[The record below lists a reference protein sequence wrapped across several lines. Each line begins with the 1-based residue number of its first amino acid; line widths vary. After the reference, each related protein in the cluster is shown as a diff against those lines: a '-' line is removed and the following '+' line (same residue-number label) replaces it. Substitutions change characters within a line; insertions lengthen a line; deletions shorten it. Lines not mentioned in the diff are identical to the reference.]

1 MNLPPRHI
9 LSKST
14 FLYGCQCPLRLWL
27 HKYQPALKD
36 SIDEEQQ
43 QVFQQGTDLGMLA
56 RDLFPGGVD
65 ASPPDYFQYAV
76 SVKKTAEYI
85 AAGKKVIYEAAFQYN
100 GLLCA
105 IDMLVKQPDGWYAYE
120 VKGST
125 KVKEVFIQDAAF
137 QYYVITGAGLE
148 LKQMSLIYLNNQYIR
163 KGLLQLEQLFTT
175 TPITMEVK
183 QLSEFIQEK
192 TNALLQVV
200 ANKMLAPSIAPGEQ
214 CTRPYTCDFFT
225 HCNGVQ
231 STAVEI
237 PSAPIIQKE
246 KIREWLGN
254 IRYPVYYMDFE
265 TWMDAVPPV
274 DGCWPYR
281 QVCFQYS
288 VQVEQNAG
296 APPKEFTYL
305 AERKTTPIVD
315 FIESLLQVL
324 GKEGSIV
331 VYNASF
337 ERTRLLEFVK
347 DNPSLEASINAIVSR
362 MIDLMDVFRKKYY
375 YLPGM
380 GDSYSIKWVLPA
392 IFPDM
397 KYSDLVI
404 ANGMDAAAAFQQLSA
419 ETDSAKITAIQSALR
434 TYCALDT
441 QALFNITQHLQKL
454 VKE

>member
-1 MNLPPRHI
+1 MSLPPRHI

-36 SIDEEQQ
+36 PLDEEQQ

-56 RDLFPGGVD
+56 RELFPGGVD

-105 IDMLVKQPDGWYAYE
+105 IDILVKQPDGWYAYE

-125 KVKEVFIQDAAF
+125 KVKDVFIQDAAF

-183 QLSEFIQEK
+183 QLSEFIQQK

-237 PSAPIIQKE
+237 PSDPIIQKE

-274 DGCWPYR
+274 DGCWPFR

-288 VQVEQNAG
+288 VQVEQHAG
-296 APPKEFTYL
+296 AAPKEFTYL
-305 AERKTTPIVD
+305 AEQKTTPILD

-324 GKEGSIV
+324 GNDGSIV

-337 ERTRLLEFVK
+337 ERSRLLEFVK

-397 KYSDLVI
+397 KYNDLVI
-404 ANGMDAAAAFQQLSA
+404 SNGMDAAAAFQQLSV
-419 ETDSAKITAIQSALR
+419 ETDLAKITAIQSALR

-441 QALFNITQHLQKL
+441 QAMFNITQHLQKL

>member
-1 MNLPPRHI
+1 MNLPPKHI

-36 SIDEEQQ
+36 PVDEEQQ

-56 RDLFPGGVD
+56 RDLFSGGVD
-65 ASPPDYFQYAV
+65 ASPPDYFQFAL

-85 AAGKKVIYEAAFQYN
+85 AAGKTIIYEAAFQYN

-105 IDMLVKQPDGWYAYE
+105 IDILVKQPDGWYAYE

-125 KVKEVFIQDAAF
+125 KVKEIFIQDAAF
-137 QYYVITGAGLE
+137 QYYVITGAGLD
-148 LKQMSLIYLNNQYIR
+148 LQQMSLIYLNNQYIR
-163 KGLLQLEQLFTT
+163 KGSLQLEQLFST
-175 TPITMEVK
+175 TPITSEVR
-183 QLSEFIQEK
+183 QLSEVIQQK
-192 TNALLQVV
+192 TNELLQVV
-200 ANKMLAPSIAPGEQ
+200 ANKTQAPSIVAGEQ

-225 HCNGVQ
+225 HCNGIQ
-231 STAVEI
+231 ETSI
-237 PSAPIIQKE
+237 QILRDPIIQKE
-246 KIREWLGN
+246 NIREWLGV
-254 IRYPVYYMDFE
+254 IQYPVFYMDFE
-265 TWMDAVPPV
+265 TWMDAIPPV

-288 VQVEQNAG
+288 VQVEQYPG
-296 APPKEFTYL
+296 ATPQEFTYL
-305 AERKTTPIVD
+305 AERKTTHILD

-324 GKEGSIV
+324 GNAGSIV

-337 ERTRLLEFVK
+337 ERTRLLEFIK
-347 DNPSLEASINAIVSR
+347 DDPSLEESINAIVSR
-362 MIDLMDVFRKKYY
+362 MIDLMDVFRKRFY
-375 YLPGM
+375 YLPAM

-397 KYSDLVI
+397 KYEDLVI

-419 ETDSAKITAIQSALR
+419 ETDPTKITAIQSALL

-454 VKE
+454 VND